1 METRKG
7 PLPDTKKFKALMYAV
22 TALAFLVLSYAVL
35 QEYVM
40 PGLGSYVQWRL
51 HYERVI
57 SKKGLSLHKGMY
69 WKEKE

>member
-1 METRKG
+1 MTDK
-7 PLPDTKKFKALMYAV
+7 KKFTILMYAV
-22 TALAFLVLSYAVL
+22 TALTILVLSYAVL

-40 PGLGSYVQWRL
+40 PDLGAYVQRRFY
-51 HYERVI
+51 YERTI

>member
-1 METRKG
+1 MTN
-7 PLPDTKKFKALMYAV
+7 TKKFTILMYAV
-22 TALAFLVLSYAVL
+22 TALTFLVLSYAVL

-40 PGLGSYVQWRL
+40 PDLGAYVQRRL
-51 HYERVI
+51 YYERTI